1 MKKVLLAGSLA
12 LAVVVASVV
21 AFSELG
27 EAEHGEHRGRHGYS
41 KHGERGHEVSAVTDA
56 VTLKECGACH
66 MAFQAGWLP
75 VRSWEKMMSN
85 LKDHF
90 GDNASLNEAT
100 AKSISEYLIANASD
114 ATGRGGRGEVAS
126 GASLAE
132 PPSRITE
139 LAWFRA
145 KHDKRNR
152 TSPETMK
159 RRGAKSK
166 ADCKACHPAADKGY
180 FEDD

>member
-1 MKKVLLAGSLA
+1 MKKILLAGSLT
-12 LAVVVASVV
+12 LAVVVVGAV

-27 EAEHGEHRGRHGYS
+27 EAEHGERRGRHGHS

-56 VTLKECGACH
+56 TTLKECGACH

-75 VRSWEKMMSN
+75 ARSWEKMMSS

-100 AKSISEYLIANASD
+100 AKSITEYLIANASD
-114 ATGRGGRGEVAS
+114 ATGRGGRGEAAS
-126 GASLAE
+126 GASSAE

-139 LAWFRA
+139 LAWFRV